1 MKKYKI
7 VILVCA
13 FTLLGIFT
21 CRVSKTCNVYEE
33 NENNQMKK
41 QVNTISMMLET
52 EAGSGKYEMTTRD
65 SWPTEGYVF
74 NSTLSKC
81 ENGGELSWDDTN
93 KKVLMSGNISDKC
106 YVYFDIETKVFL
118 ADYVKSLYTGTQGDN
133 NIYYHDSSLE
143 NGAGDNSYRYAGSS
157 ETTNNYVCFGSSAD
171 TCPEDNLYRII
182 GVFDGKVK
190 LIKSTGTTNTLL
202 GTDGT
207 YTSNS
212 GSYTWTDLDSCPST
226 TAYKFDN
233 NVVVLSNKNILGAV
247 PGGGK
252 SGGCNMWKYSNLNS
266 VNLNTNFITNL
277 GIKWAALVDNATW
290 KVSGYSTANVTAKT
304 MYTAEITN
312 ATKTYG
318 PSDGTSKIG
327 LMYASDYGFA
337 ASPSAWTTL
346 LSSYNDSSIK
356 STNWIYNAGMEWTM
370 TPYSSDSYSVFIL
383 SYVSTV
389 SNTGNLG
396 TWSSLGADAGF
407 GTRPAMYL
415 NASVVYT
422 RGSGTASDP
431 IRIEI

>member
-1 MKKYKI
+1 
-7 VILVCA
+7 
-13 FTLLGIFT
+13 
-21 CRVSKTCNVYEE
+21 
-33 NENNQMKK
+33 
-41 QVNTISMMLET
+41 
-52 EAGSGKYEMTTRD
+52 
-65 SWPTEGYVF
+65 
-74 NSTLSKC
+74 
-81 ENGGELSWDDTN
+81 
-93 KKVLMSGNISDKC
+93 
-106 YVYFDIETKVFL
+106 
-118 ADYVKSLYTGTQGDN
+118 
-133 NIYYHDSSLE
+133 
-143 NGAGDNSYRYAGSS
+143 
-157 ETTNNYVCFGSSAD
+157 
-171 TCPEDNLYRII
+171 
-182 GVFDGKVK
+182 
-190 LIKSTGTTNTLL
+190 
-202 GTDGT
+202 
-207 YTSNS
+207 
-212 GSYTWTDLDSCPST
+212 
-226 TAYKFDN
+226 
-233 NVVVLSNKNILGAV
+233 
-247 PGGGK
+247 
-252 SGGCNMWKYSNLNS
+252 
-266 VNLNTNFITNL
+266 
-277 GIKWAALVDNATW
+277 
-290 KVSGYSTANVTAKT
+290 

-396 TWSSLGADAGF
+396 TWSSLGGAAAGF

>member
-21 CRVSKTCNVYEE
+21 CRVSKTSNVYEE

-157 ETTNNYVCFGSSAD
+157 ETTNNYVCFGSSAE
-171 TCPEDNLYRII
+171 TCPEDSLYRII
-182 GVFDGKVK
+182 GVFDGQVK
-190 LIKSTGTTNTLL
+190 LIKATLATSDLL
-202 GTDGT
+202 GTDGP
-207 YTSNS
+207 YYGYNKYGWTSLS
-212 GSYTWTDLDSCPST
+212 SCSTDV
-226 TAYKFDN
+226 AYN
-233 NVVVLSNKNILGAV
+233 NVNVVNPLANKNIIAA
-247 PGGGK
+247 PMP
-252 SGGCNMWKYSNLNS
+252 SGNIGCNEWKYSELNKT
-266 VNLNTNFITNL
+266 NLNTNYLNNVGTTWSNMIEDT
-277 GIKWAALVDNATW
+277 TW
-290 KVSGYSTANVTAKT
+290 KVSGIATDSTPSAI
-304 MYTAEITN
+304 YTEEITN
-312 ATKTYG
+312 ASKTYG

-327 LMYASDYGFA
+327 LMYASDYAFA
-337 ASPSAWTTL
+337 AAPSAWTKDL
-346 LSSYNDSSIK
+346 VYYNSSAVTSA
-356 STNWIYNAGMEWTM
+356 NWMYMGLDEWTISRDSNNTTNSFAIFSTGYLY
-370 TPYSSDSYSVFIL
+370 TPDTQFNQESP
-383 SYVSTV
+383 YV
-389 SNTGNLG
+389 
-396 TWSSLGADAGF
+396 
-407 GTRPAMYL
+407 RPTFYL
-415 NASVVYT
+415 NFDISYKS
-422 RGSGTASDP
+422 GSGTQSDP
-431 IRIEI
+431 YRIN

>member
-21 CRVSKTCNVYEE
+21 CRVSKTSNVYEE

-157 ETTNNYVCFGSSAD
+157 ETTNNYVCFGSED
-171 TCPEDNLYRII
+171 ETCPEDNLYRII
-182 GVFDGKVK
+182 GVFDGQVK
-190 LIKSTGTTNTLL
+190 LIKATAATSSLL
-202 GTDGT
+202 GTDGGYSSDT
-207 YTSNS
+207 TFYWSNL
-212 GSYTWTDLDSCPST
+212 TTCPSET
-226 TAYKFDN
+226 TAYNQN
-233 NVVVLSNKNILGAV
+233 NNIIRLADKKIIGAPD
-247 PGGGK
+247 PGGIGV
-252 SGGCNMWKYSNLNS
+252 GCNIWKYSELNTT
-266 VNLNTNFITNL
+266 NLNTNYLNRIGLTWSNL
-277 GIKWAALVDNATW
+277 IEDTTW
-290 KVSGYSTANVTAKT
+290 KVSGHTSSNVTPSV
-304 MYTAEITN
+304 MYTEEITN
-312 ATKTYG
+312 ASKTYG
-318 PSDGTSKIG
+318 PSDGTSKVG

-337 ASPSAWTTL
+337 ADPSAWTLTM
-346 LSSYNDSSIK
+346 SSYNNTTVR
-356 STNWIYNAGMEWTM
+356 STNWIYMGLDEWTII
-370 TPYSSDSYSVFIL
+370 PESSESYLVFFL
-383 SYVSTV
+383 FVSGYIAYNNANIGYAV
-389 SNTGNLG
+389 
-396 TWSSLGADAGF
+396 
-407 GTRPAMYL
+407 RPTMYL
-415 NASVVYT
+415 KASAVYNG
-422 RGSGTASDP
+422 GSGTASDP

>member
-13 FTLLGIFT
+13 FTLLGIFIGKVT
-21 CRVSKTCNVYEE
+21 KTSNVYEE

-157 ETTNNYVCFGSSAD
+157 ETTNNYVCFGSDAD

-212 GSYTWTDLDSCPST
+212 RSYTWTDLDSCPST

>member
-13 FTLLGIFT
+13 FTLLGIFIG
-21 CRVSKTCNVYEE
+21 RVSKTSNVYKE

-41 QVNTISMMLET
+41 HVDAISMMLET

-157 ETTNNYVCFGSSAD
+157 ETTNNYVCFGSDAD

>member
-21 CRVSKTCNVYEE
+21 CRVSKTSNVYEE

-157 ETTNNYVCFGSSAD
+157 ETTNNFVCFG
-171 TCPEDNLYRII
+171 TNENPCPTDNLYRII
-182 GVFDGKVK
+182 GIFGENVK
-190 LIKSTGTTNTLL
+190 LIKYDYATNEML
-202 GTDGT
+202 GTDGL
-207 YTSNS
+207 YSKEVS
-212 GSYTWTDLDSCPST
+212 STD
-226 TAYKFDN
+226 
-233 NVVVLSNKNILGAV
+233 
-247 PGGGK
+247 
-252 SGGCNMWKYSNLNS
+252 YSNYKGSLNDIAMYEMMIDES
-266 VNLNTNFITNL
+266 LAYNESLIIKLSSCKDSLAVGDPCDDNVMSQINYTPLGKINLNTNFINFL
-277 GIKWAALVDNATW
+277 PENFKQKIKNSNWIINYFDNSAQF
-290 KVSGYSTANVTAKT
+290 STAQNIFLVESASGG
-304 MYTAEITN
+304 IT
-312 ATKTYG
+312 YEG
-318 PSDGTSKIG
+318 KIG
-327 LMYASDYGFA
+327 LMYVSDYGFA
-337 ASPSAWTTL
+337 ANPSAWKKTL
-346 LSSYNDSSIK
+346 DTYNDTIMTTNNWMYMGVNENVITDFKSSCNRIIIGSAGDLYFA
-356 STNWIYNAGMEWTM
+356 STY
-370 TPYSSDSYSVFIL
+370 
-383 SYVSTV
+383 
-389 SNTGNLG
+389 
-396 TWSSLGADAGF
+396 ADIAAI
-407 GTRPAMYL
+407 RPTFYL
-415 NASVVYT
+415 NSDVTYK
-422 RGSGTASDP
+422 SGTGTKTDP
-431 IRIEI
+431 IILGD

>member
-1 MKKYKI
+1 
-7 VILVCA
+7 
-13 FTLLGIFT
+13 
-21 CRVSKTCNVYEE
+21 
-33 NENNQMKK
+33 
-41 QVNTISMMLET
+41 
-52 EAGSGKYEMTTRD
+52 
-65 SWPTEGYVF
+65 
-74 NSTLSKC
+74 
-81 ENGGELSWDDTN
+81 
-93 KKVLMSGNISDKC
+93 MSGNISDKC

-157 ETTNNYVCFGSSAD
+157 ETTNNYVCFGSSAE
-171 TCPEDNLYRII
+171 TCPEDSLYRII

-212 GSYTWTDLDSCPST
+212 RSYAWTDLDSCPST

-247 PGGGK
+247 PDGGK
-252 SGGCNMWKYSNLNS
+252 SGCNMWKYSNLNS

-396 TWSSLGADAGF
+396 TWSSLGAAAGF

>member
-21 CRVSKTCNVYEE
+21 CRVSKTSNVYEE

-157 ETTNNYVCFGSSAD
+157 ETTNNYVCFGSDAD

-277 GIKWAALVDNATW
+277 GIKWAALVDNVTW

-370 TPYSSDSYSVFIL
+370 TPNSSNSYSVFIL

-407 GTRPAMYL
+407 GTRPTMYL
-415 NASVVYT
+415 KASAVYT

>member
-21 CRVSKTCNVYEE
+21 CRVSKTSNVYEE

-157 ETTNNYVCFGSSAD
+157 ETTNNYVCFGSED
-171 TCPEDNLYRII
+171 ETCPEDNLYRII

-277 GIKWAALVDNATW
+277 GIKWAALVDNVTW

>member
-1 MKKYKI
+1 
-7 VILVCA
+7 
-13 FTLLGIFT
+13 
-21 CRVSKTCNVYEE
+21 
-33 NENNQMKK
+33 
-41 QVNTISMMLET
+41 
-52 EAGSGKYEMTTRD
+52 
-65 SWPTEGYVF
+65 
-74 NSTLSKC
+74 
-81 ENGGELSWDDTN
+81 
-93 KKVLMSGNISDKC
+93 
-106 YVYFDIETKVFL
+106 
-118 ADYVKSLYTGTQGDN
+118 
-133 NIYYHDSSLE
+133 
-143 NGAGDNSYRYAGSS
+143 
-157 ETTNNYVCFGSSAD
+157 
-171 TCPEDNLYRII
+171 
-182 GVFDGKVK
+182 
-190 LIKSTGTTNTLL
+190 
-202 GTDGT
+202 
-207 YTSNS
+207 
-212 GSYTWTDLDSCPST
+212 
-226 TAYKFDN
+226 
-233 NVVVLSNKNILGAV
+233 
-247 PGGGK
+247 
-252 SGGCNMWKYSNLNS
+252 MWKYSNLNS

-396 TWSSLGADAGF
+396 TWSSLGAAAGF

>member
-21 CRVSKTCNVYEE
+21 CRVSKTSNVYEE

-157 ETTNNYVCFGSSAD
+157 ETTNNYVCFGSSAE
-171 TCPEDNLYRII
+171 TCPEDSLYRII
-182 GVFDGKVK
+182 GVFDGQVK
-190 LIKSTGTTNTLL
+190 LIKATKATSTLMGTN
-202 GTDGT
+202 GT
-207 YTSNS
+207 YNSTSN
-212 GSYTWTDLDSCPST
+212 GYEWTDLESCPST

-233 NVVVLSNKNILGAV
+233 NVVVLSNKNILGAA
-247 PGGGK
+247 PGINK
-252 SGGCNMWKYSNLNS
+252 NIGCNVWKYSNLNS

>member
-21 CRVSKTCNVYEE
+21 CRVSKTSNVYEE

-157 ETTNNYVCFGSSAD
+157 ETTNNYVCFGSSAE
-171 TCPEDNLYRII
+171 TCPEDSLYRII
-182 GVFDGKVK
+182 GVFDGQVK
-190 LIKSTGTTNTLL
+190 LIKATTATSTLMGTN
-202 GTDGT
+202 GT
-207 YTSNS
+207 YNSTSN
-212 GSYTWTDLDSCPST
+212 GYEWTDLESCPST

-233 NVVVLSNKNILGAV
+233 NVVVLSNKNILGAD
-247 PGGGK
+247 PEISK
-252 SGGCNMWKYSNLNS
+252 NIGCNVWKYSNLNS

-370 TPYSSDSYSVFIL
+370 TPNSSDSYSVFIL

-415 NASVVYT
+415 NASVVYA

>member
-21 CRVSKTCNVYEE
+21 CRVSKTSNIYEE
-33 NENNQMKK
+33 NENYQMKK

-157 ETTNNYVCFGSSAD
+157 ETTNNYVCFGSSAE
-171 TCPEDNLYRII
+171 TCPEDSLYRII
-182 GVFDGKVK
+182 GVFDGQVK
-190 LIKSTGTTNTLL
+190 LIKATAATSSLL
-202 GTDGT
+202 GTDGGYSSDT
-207 YTSNS
+207 TFYWSNL
-212 GSYTWTDLDSCPST
+212 TTCPSET
-226 TAYKFDN
+226 TAYNQN
-233 NVVVLSNKNILGAV
+233 NNIIRLADKKIIGAPD
-247 PGGGK
+247 PGGIGV
-252 SGGCNMWKYSNLNS
+252 GCNIWKYSELNTT
-266 VNLNTNFITNL
+266 NLNTNYLNRIGLTWSNL
-277 GIKWAALVDNATW
+277 IEDTTW
-290 KVSGYSTANVTAKT
+290 KVSGHTSSNVTPSV
-304 MYTAEITN
+304 MYTEEITN
-312 ATKTYG
+312 ASKTYG
-318 PSDGTSKIG
+318 PSDGTSKVG
-327 LMYASDYGFA
+327 LMYVSDYGFA
-337 ASPSAWTTL
+337 ADPSAWTLTMSL
-346 LSSYNDSSIK
+346 YNNTTVK
-356 STNWIYNAGMEWTM
+356 STNWIYMGLDEWTII
-370 TPYSSDSYSVFIL
+370 PESSESYRVLFL
-383 SYVSTV
+383 FVSGYIAYNNANIGYAV
-389 SNTGNLG
+389 
-396 TWSSLGADAGF
+396 
-407 GTRPAMYL
+407 RPTMYL
-415 NASVVYT
+415 KASAVYNG
-422 RGSGTASDP
+422 GSGTASDP

>member
-21 CRVSKTCNVYEE
+21 CRVSKTSNVYEE

-157 ETTNNYVCFGSSAD
+157 ETTNNYVCFGSSAE

-182 GVFDGKVK
+182 GVFDGQVK
-190 LIKSTGTTNTLL
+190 LIKATAATSSLL
-202 GTDGT
+202 GTDGGYSSDT
-207 YTSNS
+207 TFYWSNL
-212 GSYTWTDLDSCPST
+212 TTCPSET
-226 TAYKFDN
+226 TAYNQN
-233 NVVVLSNKNILGAV
+233 NNIIRLADKKIIGAPD
-247 PGGGK
+247 PGGIGV
-252 SGGCNMWKYSNLNS
+252 GCNIWKYSELNTK
-266 VNLNTNFITNL
+266 NLNTNYLNRIGLTWSNL
-277 GIKWAALVDNATW
+277 IEDTTW
-290 KVSGYSTANVTAKT
+290 KVSGHTSSNVTPNVT
-304 MYTAEITN
+304 PSVMYTEEITN
-312 ATKTYG
+312 ASKTYG
-318 PSDGTSKIG
+318 PSDGTSKVG

-337 ASPSAWTTL
+337 ADPSAWTLTM
-346 LSSYNDSSIK
+346 SSYNNTTVR
-356 STNWIYNAGMEWTM
+356 STNWIYMGLDEWTII
-370 TPYSSDSYSVFIL
+370 PESSESYHVFFL
-383 SYVSTV
+383 FVSGYIAYNNANIGYAV
-389 SNTGNLG
+389 
-396 TWSSLGADAGF
+396 
-407 GTRPAMYL
+407 RPTMYL
-415 NASVVYT
+415 KASAVYNG
-422 RGSGTASDP
+422 GSGTASDP
-431 IRIEI
+431 IHIEI

>member
-21 CRVSKTCNVYEE
+21 CRVSKTSNVYEE

-157 ETTNNYVCFGSSAD
+157 ETTNNYVCFGSSAE
-171 TCPEDNLYRII
+171 TCPEDSLYRII
-182 GVFDGKVK
+182 GVFDGQVK
-190 LIKSTGTTNTLL
+190 LIKATKATSTLMGTN
-202 GTDGT
+202 GT
-207 YTSNS
+207 YNSNS
-212 GSYTWTDLDSCPST
+212 NEYKWTDLESCPST

-247 PGGGK
+247 PGINK
-252 SGGCNMWKYSNLNS
+252 NIGCNVWKYSNLNS

-277 GIKWAALVDNATW
+277 GIKWAALVDNVTW

>member
-21 CRVSKTCNVYEE
+21 CRVSKTSNVYEE

-157 ETTNNYVCFGSSAD
+157 ETTNNYVCFGSED
-171 TCPEDNLYRII
+171 ETCPEDNLYRII
-182 GVFDGKVK
+182 GVFDGQVK
-190 LIKSTGTTNTLL
+190 LIKATAATNTLL

-277 GIKWAALVDNATW
+277 GIKWAALVDNVTW

-370 TPYSSDSYSVFIL
+370 TPNSSNSYSVFIL

>member
-13 FTLLGIFT
+13 FTLLGIFIG
-21 CRVSKTCNVYEE
+21 RVSKTSNVYEK

-157 ETTNNYVCFGSSAD
+157 ETTNNYVCFGSDAD

-182 GVFDGKVK
+182 GVFDGQVK

-212 GSYTWTDLDSCPST
+212 RSYTWTDLDSCPST

>member
-21 CRVSKTCNVYEE
+21 CRVSKTSNVYEE

-157 ETTNNYVCFGSSAD
+157 ETTNNYVCFGSSAE
-171 TCPEDNLYRII
+171 TCPEDSLYRII
-182 GVFDGKVK
+182 GVFDGQVK
-190 LIKSTGTTNTLL
+190 LIKATAATSSLL
-202 GTDGT
+202 GTDGGYSSDT
-207 YTSNS
+207 TFYWSNL
-212 GSYTWTDLDSCPST
+212 TTCPSET
-226 TAYKFDN
+226 TAYNQN
-233 NVVVLSNKNILGAV
+233 NNIIRLADKKIIGAPD
-247 PGGGK
+247 PGGIGV
-252 SGGCNMWKYSNLNS
+252 GCNIWKYSELNTT
-266 VNLNTNFITNL
+266 NLNTNYLNRIGLTWSNL
-277 GIKWAALVDNATW
+277 IEDTTW
-290 KVSGYSTANVTAKT
+290 KVSGHTSSNVTPSV
-304 MYTAEITN
+304 MYTEEITN
-312 ATKTYG
+312 ASKTYG
-318 PSDGTSKIG
+318 PSDGTSKVG

-337 ASPSAWTTL
+337 ADPSAWTLTM
-346 LSSYNDSSIK
+346 SSYNNTTVR
-356 STNWIYNAGMEWTM
+356 STNWIYMGLDEWTII
-370 TPYSSDSYSVFIL
+370 PESSESYLVFFL
-383 SYVSTV
+383 FVSGYIAYNNANIGYAV
-389 SNTGNLG
+389 
-396 TWSSLGADAGF
+396 
-407 GTRPAMYL
+407 RPTMYL
-415 NASVVYT
+415 KASAVYNG
-422 RGSGTASDP
+422 GSGTASDP

>member
-157 ETTNNYVCFGSSAD
+157 ETTNNYVCFGSSAE
-171 TCPEDNLYRII
+171 TCPEDSLYRII

-212 GSYTWTDLDSCPST
+212 RSYAWTDLDSCPST

-247 PGGGK
+247 PDGGK

-396 TWSSLGADAGF
+396 TWSSLGAAAGF

>member
-21 CRVSKTCNVYEE
+21 CRVSKTSNVYEE

-157 ETTNNYVCFGSSAD
+157 ETTNNYVCFGSSAE
-171 TCPEDNLYRII
+171 TCPEDSLYRII
-182 GVFDGKVK
+182 GVFDGQVK
-190 LIKSTGTTNTLL
+190 LIKATKATSTLMGTN
-202 GTDGT
+202 GT
-207 YTSNS
+207 YNSTSN
-212 GSYTWTDLDSCPST
+212 GYEWTDLESCPST

-233 NVVVLSNKNILGAV
+233 NVVVLSNKNILGAD
-247 PGGGK
+247 PGINK
-252 SGGCNMWKYSNLNS
+252 NIGCNVWKYSNLNS

-277 GIKWAALVDNATW
+277 GIKWAALVDNVTW

-370 TPYSSDSYSVFIL
+370 TPNSSDSYSVFIL
-383 SYVSTV
+383 NYVSTV

-415 NASVVYT
+415 NASVVYA